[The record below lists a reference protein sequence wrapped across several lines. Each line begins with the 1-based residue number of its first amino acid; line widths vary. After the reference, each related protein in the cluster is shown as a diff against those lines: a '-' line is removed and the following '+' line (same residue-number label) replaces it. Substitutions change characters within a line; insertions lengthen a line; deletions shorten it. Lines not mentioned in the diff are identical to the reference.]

1 MNASIIKQLILKD
14 WYFNRLPLLLFTII
28 AVLSLG
34 LFSINAK
41 STFYIGLVLII
52 SLVVTVGALL
62 IFSSVVNERKNQTL
76 AFIMSLPLSFLDY
89 TKAKIISNLSVF
101 LVFWSILVTGILL
114 IIYYSS
120 HLPNGLIPIS
130 VIIMGELLVS
140 YVLVLAVALIK
151 ESETWTIVVMG
162 ITNVGISLFMFL
174 VAGLSDIGPYIEGPI
189 ALWNSTAISIVI
201 VELILA
207 ISLIGIIFYL
217 QSRKKDYL

>member
-1 MNASIIKQLILKD
+1 MNTSIIKQLILKD
-14 WYFNRLPLLLFTII
+14 WYFNRLPLLLFSII
-28 AVLSLG
+28 AVFSLG
-34 LFSINAK
+34 LFSINSK
-41 STFYIGLVLII
+41 GTFYIGMVLII
-52 SLVVTVGALL
+52 SLVVTVGAIL

-76 AFIMSLPLSFLDY
+76 AFIMSLPISFLDY

-101 LVFWSILVTGILL
+101 MVFWSLLVTGILL
-114 IIYYSS
+114 IIYFSN

-130 VIIMGELLVS
+130 VIIMGELMVT
-140 YVLVLAVALIK
+140 YVLVLAVAFIK

-174 VAGLSDIGPYIEGPI
+174 ISGLSAIGPYIEGSI

-201 VELILA
+201 IELLLA